1 MVLVRAGE
9 DRDIPAVAALASQM
23 TANYRFAA
31 IPSADFLRYSLSKKR
46 LLAGF
51 SSPGALTVDFY
62 IVEEGA
68 GAVAFAILTS
78 AGEEDVVL
86 EMCGD
91 RDPNGARVGALL
103 QVLRARI
110 AGGRRADYPRRAAS
124 RLVAAAGDDSA
135 LGVISVGN
143 DGEAVA

>member
-1 MVLVRAGE
+1 M
-9 DRDIPAVAALASQM
+9 AALAPQM

-51 SSPGALTVDFY
+51 SSPGALTVDFF

-78 AGEEDVVL
+78 AGEDDVVL

-103 QVLRARI
+103 QVLRARTPAEDAPI
-110 AGGRRADYPRRAAS
+110 IRG
-124 RLVAAAGDDSA
+124 A
-135 LGVISVGN
+135 LPPGWLPPQVTIQRVGAISVGD